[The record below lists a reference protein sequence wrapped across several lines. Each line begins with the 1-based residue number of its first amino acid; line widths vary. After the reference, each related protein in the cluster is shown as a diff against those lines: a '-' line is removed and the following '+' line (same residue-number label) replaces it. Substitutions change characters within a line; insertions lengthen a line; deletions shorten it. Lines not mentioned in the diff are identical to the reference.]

1 MKEFDEILYD
11 AIKADTSL
19 MAEVGSRVTS
29 TGFEVSP
36 SEKDNTPLPNIIVTD
51 DGFVN
56 IDPNKDN
63 VWESGQDQVQASVEV
78 AGRSRNEV
86 KKIVRMV
93 RQAVESHIV
102 GLYSAGKVTPEL
114 QSLSSDGVAWD
125 WVRPCYFQRI
135 TYQVIMRNYEDEQ
148 AS

>member
-19 MAEVGSRVTS
+19 MAEIGGRVTS
-29 TGFEVSP
+29 TSFEVSP

-63 VWESGQDQVQASVEV
+63 VWESNQDQVQASVEV

-86 KKIVRMV
+86 KRIVRMV

-102 GLYSAGKVTPEL
+102 GLYSSGKDTPEL

-125 WVRPCYFQRI
+125 WRKPCYFQVI
-135 TYQVIMRNYEDEQ
+135 TYQVTMKNYEDEQ